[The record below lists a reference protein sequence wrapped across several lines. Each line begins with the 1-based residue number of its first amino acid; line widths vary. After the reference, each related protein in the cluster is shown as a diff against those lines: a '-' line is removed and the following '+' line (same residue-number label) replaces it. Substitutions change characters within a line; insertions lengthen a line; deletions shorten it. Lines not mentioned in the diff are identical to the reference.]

1 MKEVKW
7 QVVCGVV
14 CILWICLQIYLVVK
28 YWDMPN
34 HDDAYF
40 YVKYASDCM
49 TASTWYPALHNQY
62 DLFVFGPGYV
72 NLLIVV
78 HSLFG
83 SFSFV
88 RLLNLILNIALVG
101 EIWLLAKQLFGKTT
115 AYWAALLYMLVY
127 SNWYM
132 PIALL
137 TDLPFTFLGVT
148 ALLLAAKRKMY
159 AVVLAGVLLALAN
172 WFRPLAFV
180 FLFVVLVCFVVQ
192 KRGWKQY
199 AALLLPLVL
208 TVFLIGQASKVR
220 TGNFVYQAVSGGF
233 NLAMSCFDE
242 ANGLVNFSGFDDP
255 DNYVCLPPGD
265 YTYMERDR
273 LLKEASFRWI
283 RENPLQYVAQIP
295 VKLFALYCEDT

>member
-1 MKEVKW
+1 MAGMKEVKW

-49 TASTWYPALHNQY
+49 TASTWYPAPHNQY

-180 FLFVVLVCFVVQ
+180 FLFVGIKF
-192 KRGWKQY
+192 
-199 AALLLPLVL
+199 
-208 TVFLIGQASKVR
+208 
-220 TGNFVYQAVSGGF
+220 
-233 NLAMSCFDE
+233 
-242 ANGLVNFSGFDDP
+242 
-255 DNYVCLPPGD
+255 
-265 YTYMERDR
+265 
-273 LLKEASFRWI
+273 
-283 RENPLQYVAQIP
+283 
-295 VKLFALYCEDT
+295 